1 MLLVYKGGDELR
13 SIFFYSPY
21 VPAILH
27 PYPLTTTPS
36 LTILSRYASALVR
49 SSGIAA
55 LTIGA

>member
-1 MLLVYKGGDELR
+1 LLVYKSSEELK
-13 SIFFYSPY
+13 SIYFYSPY
-21 VPAILH
+21 CPCILH

-49 SSGIAA
+49 SNGIAA